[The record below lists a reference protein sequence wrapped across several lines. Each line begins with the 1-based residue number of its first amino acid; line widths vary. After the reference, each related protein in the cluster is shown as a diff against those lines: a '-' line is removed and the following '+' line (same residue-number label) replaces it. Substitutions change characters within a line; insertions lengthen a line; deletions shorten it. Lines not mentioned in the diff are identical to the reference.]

1 MKKTLYG
8 LMLFVLATVGIFFV
22 LKYGY
27 EPTPT
32 LIMKP
37 SYFSSP
43 EDIGA
48 TVYKRFYSPIEEQ
61 KIVVFGVPPQ
71 PDWQRQIVVGFLEKA
86 ALEKHPF
93 DVVLAETQM
102 PPLDLSHLTAA
113 LQVIQIPTNL
123 DIQAELIDHVAELRK
138 SGKRVLIYTA
148 SILSTHILPG
158 NSISRYEKTTGEHLL
173 AITSEP
179 LTLHPNQEYVVDP
192 PCVGSERDVNDT
204 ANLGCAVLKSSRP
217 FYIRKIPQERYVGI
231 MNEQK
236 PEDYLLMVS
245 SPNQD
250 KAEMPPA
257 KEP

>member
-1 MKKTLYG
+1 
-8 LMLFVLATVGIFFV
+8 MLFVLVTVGIFFV

-37 SYFSSP
+37 SYFSTP
-43 EDIGA
+43 EEIGA
-48 TVYKRFYSPIEEQ
+48 TVYKRFYSPIEQ
-61 KIVVFGVPPQ
+61 YKIVVFGVPPQ
-71 PDWQRQIVVGFLEKA
+71 PEWQKQIVVGFLEKA

-102 PPLDLSHLTAA
+102 PPLDLSRLSAA
-113 LQVIQIPTNL
+113 VQVIQVPTNT
-123 DIQAELIDHVAELRK
+123 DVQNELIDHIAELRK

-158 NSISRYEKTTGEHLL
+158 NSVDRYEKTTGEHLF
-173 AITSEP
+173 AISSAP
-179 LTLHPNQEYVVDP
+179 LTLHPNQEYLIDP
-192 PCVGSERDVNDT
+192 PCVGSQRDVSDT
-204 ANLGCAVLKSSRP
+204 ANLGCAMLKAGRP
-217 FYIRKIPQERYVGI
+217 FYIRKIPQERYVAI

-245 SPNQD
+245 SPGQD
-250 KAEMPPA
+250 KAEMPPP